1 MDLLPAIDLRDGQ
14 VVRLERGDYDLQT
27 TYNSDPGAVAASFAE
42 AGATW
47 IHVVDLDAAKS
58 GVPTNTDA
66 IRSIRAAVGNAIK
79 IELGGGARTS
89 DTVAH
94 MLDGLADRVV
104 IGSAALEKWD
114 WFESL
119 LSGDQFTNDQL
130 VLGLDAKEGRLA
142 IHGWTKVL
150 EETALDL
157 GARVNGSGLGAI
169 VYTDIARDGMLSGIN
184 VEQTAAMVKITD
196 VPIVASGGVASLDD
210 IRASLE
216 IGCGGCILGKALY
229 EGKVDLKQAMEL
241 VTE

>member
-1 MDLLPAIDLRDGQ
+1 MDLLPAIDLRGGQ

-42 AGATW
+42 AGAKW

-58 GVPTNTDA
+58 GIPTNTDA
-66 IRSIRAAVGNAIK
+66 IGAIRSAVGDAMK
-79 IELGGGARTS
+79 IELGGGARTT
-89 DTVAH
+89 DTVVR
-94 MLDGLADRVV
+94 MLDGVADRVV

-119 LSGDQFTNDQL
+119 LTGEQFTNDQL

-196 VPIVASGGVASLDD
+196 VGIVASGGVASLDD
-210 IRASLE
+210 VRAALD

-229 EGKVDLKQAMEL
+229 EGKVILKDAVEL
-241 VTE
+241 VTN